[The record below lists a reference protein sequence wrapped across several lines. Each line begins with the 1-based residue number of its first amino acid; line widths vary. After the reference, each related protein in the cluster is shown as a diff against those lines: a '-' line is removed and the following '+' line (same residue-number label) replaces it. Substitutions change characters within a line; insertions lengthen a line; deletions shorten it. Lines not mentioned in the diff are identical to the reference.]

1 MNPWDGIPN
10 APLTDDLP
18 ALVERARELGS
29 TAAVTAFVPAA
40 FASFLGVPP
49 RGVAVALMCGA
60 TTESRV
66 RATRAGDEWVL
77 SGEVG
82 AVPFAGEA
90 TTVLVPANIASD
102 ETLGLFVV
110 DTALRGVART
120 PRTSLGTRSMASVEL
135 DEARVTGAR
144 RYDDG
149 TADPWSTVVHALD
162 KATVVAAAELT
173 GVARAALS
181 RAVAYTSTREQFGAP
196 IATYQAVAHRLVDI
210 AIETEAAELAVEEA
224 ADAPTPDNVSRA
236 KIIANDAA
244 QRATAGL
251 HQVNGGVGFY
261 ADQPAPGLFA
271 RALALRV
278 EMGDTRTH
286 RLRLAKRLAYPSST
300 T

>member
-10 APLTDDLP
+10 DPLTDDLP
-18 ALVERARELGS
+18 ALVDRARELGS
-29 TAAVTAFVPAA
+29 SAAITAFVPAV
-40 FASFLGVPP
+40 FASFLGLPR

-77 SGEVG
+77 AGAVG

-90 TTVLVPANIASD
+90 TTILVAATTDPD
-102 ETLGLFVV
+102 DVLGLFVV
-110 DTALRGVART
+110 DTALRGVSRS
-120 PRTSLGTRSMASVEL
+120 PRTSLGTRSMATVAL
-135 DEARVTGAR
+135 DDVRVAAAS

-149 TADPWSTVVHALD
+149 TADSWSTVVRALD

-173 GVARAALS
+173 GVARAALT
-181 RAVAYTSTREQFGAP
+181 RAVEYASTREQFGAP
-196 IATYQAVAHRLVDI
+196 IATYQALAHRLVDM
-210 AIETEAAELAVEEA
+210 AIETDAAELAVEEA
-224 ADAPTPDNVSRA
+224 ADEPSPENVSRA
-236 KIIANDAA
+236 KIIANEAA
-244 QRATAGL
+244 QHATAGL

-261 ADQPAPGLFA
+261 ADQPAPTFFA

-278 EMGDTRTH
+278 EMGDSRTH
-286 RLRLAKRLAYPSST
+286 RLRLAERLAYPSST

>member
-10 APLTDDLP
+10 ASLTDDLP
-18 ALVERARELGS
+18 ALVERARGLGS
-29 TAAVTAFVPAA
+29 TGAVTAFVPAA
-40 FASFLGVPP
+40 LASFLGVPP
-49 RGVAVALMCGA
+49 RGVAVALMSAA

-66 RATRAGDEWVL
+66 RATRVGDEWVL
-77 SGEVG
+77 SGDAG
-82 AVPFAGEA
+82 AVPFGGEA
-90 TTVLVPANIASD
+90 TTVLVPAMIDSD
-102 ETLGLFVV
+102 ETLNLFVV

-120 PRTSLGTRSMASVEL
+120 PRTSLGTRSMARVEL
-135 DEARVTGAR
+135 DDIRVAGAR

-149 TADPWSTVVHALD
+149 TDDPWSTVVDALD

-181 RAVAYTSTREQFGAP
+181 RAVAYASTREQFGAP

-224 ADAPTPDNVSRA
+224 ADAPTPDNASRA

-261 ADQPAPGLFA
+261 ADQPAPSLFA

-286 RLRLAKRLAYPSST
+286 RLRLAERLAYPSST